1 MDYLPMLSRLDV
13 MVDPRSVVPPADWEP
28 FANGLRCAGGDP
40 FAVLSPESVDEL
52 RAVVRACV
60 DAGLPVVP
68 QGANSGLVGA
78 AVPDGSGRQA
88 VLFTRRPAAARPLAI
103 AAERPARE
111 AGLRVAQPQAALG
124 TRTQR
129 RC

>member
-1 MDYLPMLSRLDV
+1 MFRRPPRSTRTDTLFPYTTLFLSDFLPRLDGI
-13 MVDPRSVVPPADWEP
+13 VDPRAVVPPADWEP
-28 FANGLRCAGGDP
+28 FANGLRCAGGKP

-78 AVPDGSGRQA
+78 AVPDGSGRQV
-88 VLFTRRPAAARPLAI
+88 VLLKIGRAH
-103 AAERPARE
+103 
-111 AGLRVAQPQAALG
+111 V
-124 TRTQR
+124 
-129 RC
+129 